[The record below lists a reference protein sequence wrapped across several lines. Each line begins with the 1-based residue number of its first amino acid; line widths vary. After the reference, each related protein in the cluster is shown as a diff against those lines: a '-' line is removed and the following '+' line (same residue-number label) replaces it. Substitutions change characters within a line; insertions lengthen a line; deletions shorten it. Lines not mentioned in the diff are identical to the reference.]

1 MSSSNFDGFDDF
13 NDEDRRLV
21 AFLKQN
27 KPISPDPA
35 INLEQRIID
44 EIGRQPIS
52 RVQMQQ
58 RQQQRWLKRLL
69 FASGAIAAGLL
80 AVWTVNRQFQPTI
93 SEVDRAQI
101 EASLIKSWSASVG
114 EDTANEE
121 SDEISSSDLGLEL
134 HDVSQ

>member
-27 KPISPDPA
+27 KPLAPDPA
-35 INLEQRIID
+35 INLEQRIMT
-44 EIGRQPIS
+44 EIRQPIS
-52 RVQMQQ
+52 RVQPQQ
-58 RQQQRWLKRLL
+58 RQQSPWLKRLI
-69 FASGAIAAGLL
+69 FASGAIAAGWL

-101 EASLIKSWSASVG
+101 EASLIKSWSASAG
-114 EDTANEE
+114 EDPINEE
-121 SDEISSSDLGLEL
+121 SDEISSADLGLEL
-134 HDVSQ
+134 HDTSQ